1 MPVSGGSSL
10 VGNAVATASC
20 FVDGQLP
27 EVATAVSPWPARRQC
42 PHLEL
47 PASLVVV
54 SRNMSYPNCLM
65 PTLQH
70 VDPYHALQVLAVE
83 VLWTPEDEN
92 DSYHRDELFEDYPE
106 LVTL

>member
-1 MPVSGGSSL
+1 
-10 VGNAVATASC
+10 
-20 FVDGQLP
+20 
-27 EVATAVSPWPARRQC
+27 
-42 PHLEL
+42 
-47 PASLVVV
+47 
-54 SRNMSYPNCLM
+54 MSYPNCLM
-65 PTLQH
+65 TTLQH